1 MYLCTKN
8 KKSEFQDI
16 LILLHIWGVWCH
28 KFSAEGKQVCID
40 IQMYDLMHA
49 IDALW
54 LADCMNGLFDTLLVT
69 EQYNKLAMMYEGSRN
84 IRVSK
89 RRKISGILF
98 LVEKCPN
105 SVLLPL
111 I

>member
-8 KKSEFQDI
+8 KKIEFQDI
-16 LILLHIWGVWCH
+16 LIHICGVWCH

-69 EQYNKLAMMYEGSRN
+69 EQYNKLAMMRGAETSEFLKDVKYPGSYFW
-84 IRVSK
+84 SK
-89 RRKISGILF
+89 NVRIQF
-98 LVEKCPN
+98 YCH
-105 SVLLPL
+105 
-111 I
+111 